1 MTRSVDDN
9 QLLCYDVSPGVV
21 AFSTK
26 RGNLVTVDSPYS
38 GFNANPFCGDDFT
51 KVADAQNHLASM
63 IGTGCDKLIIP
74 HQVHGKEV
82 LAIDEK
88 FLSLDL
94 MSRKARLDGIDALVT
109 NLKDVCV
116 CVSTADCVPVLI
128 LDRRRGVVAA
138 VHAGWRGTVKNIVGE
153 TIRTMIATY
162 GTRPEDCAAVIGPS
176 ISLDSFEVGDEV
188 YDEFANAGF
197 DMERIARRYPC
208 ATNNTQAKWHINLW
222 EANRLQ
228 LLEAGVNNSNVML
241 ANICTF
247 INYDKFFSARRLT
260 IKSGRMVSGIM
271 RIKENE

>member
-51 KVADAQNHLASM
+51 KVADAQNYLASM

-109 NLKDVCV
+109 NLKGVCV
-116 CVSTADCVPVLI
+116 CISTADCVPVLI

-162 GTRPEDCAAVIGPS
+162 GTCPEDCAAVIGPS

-197 DMERIARRYPC
+197 AMERIARRYPC
-208 ATNNTQAKWHINLW
+208 VTDNTQAKWHINLW